1 VPFTSTHCFLG
12 RTANVDYL
20 ESHYSVLM
28 PGCSP
33 HPPHAH
39 LDEEILV
46 VMHGTAE
53 LVVPAAQGNEPEIFP
68 APAGTAIYYPS
79 YQLHTIRNPSQEPV
93 SYAMLRWRSNAP
105 AAKRGLWPQLL
116 QGSWLRKENIPGPVA
131 MKGIVDG
138 PSVWLGKLHAHIT
151 RLQPGAGYGA
161 HRDEHDVV
169 IFLLEGA
176 FELMNARIAA
186 PALVFLPAGCLHDM
200 KALGPGLT
208 KYLVWEFHRTDPE
221 YPAVESHIATAGGAY
236 LSPEAAE

>member
-1 VPFTSTHCFLG
+1 
-12 RTANVDYL
+12 
-20 ESHYSVLM
+20 
-28 PGCSP
+28 
-33 HPPHAH
+33 
-39 LDEEILV
+39 
-46 VMHGTAE
+46 
-53 LVVPAAQGNEPEIFP
+53 
-68 APAGTAIYYPS
+68 
-79 YQLHTIRNPSQEPV
+79 
-93 SYAMLRWRSNAP
+93 MLFRS
-105 AAKRGLWPQLL
+105 
-116 QGSWLRKENIPGPVA
+116 
-131 MKGIVDG
+131 DG